1 MRRWTQRQGECE
13 QALGSKKH
21 ALVKKTP
28 IQTTKLCQKERRRQ
42 WQKNKL
48 QTDPDYRDN
57 QARAQKAWPRCASD
71 AHPILVE
78 FRFH

>member
-28 IQTTKLCQKERRRQ
+28 IQTTKLKPEATVKG
-42 WQKNKL
+42 WQTRVNAAL
-48 QTDPDYRDN
+48 GQFMTE
-57 QARAQKAWPRCASD
+57 
-71 AHPILVE
+71 HPLG
-78 FRFH
+78 R

>member
-28 IQTTKLCQKERRRQ
+28 IQTTKLKPDTTVKGWQTRRNAALRQ
-42 WQKNKL
+42 FM
-48 QTDPDYRDN
+48 TE
-57 QARAQKAWPRCASD
+57 
-71 AHPILVE
+71 HPLSQ
-78 FRFH
+78 